1 LPAVRLKRLQFGDV
15 ISAEQINRARR
26 PIVIADLVRHNLSQ
40 ESFDEKTDFI
50 LRTVPI
56 EKTPGKI
63 WRS

>member
-1 LPAVRLKRLQFGDV
+1 LAAVRLKRLQFGDV

-50 LRTVPI
+50 LRTVQ
-56 EKTPGKI
+56 
-63 WRS
+63 